1 MFFKIPFFCCASPV
15 SRSFSKLDF
24 SVCSVQFFLI
34 LKNSILFSSL
44 QFIRILKNHFFLW
57 TSASFPP
64 FWKILFCWS
73 DSPTKFYFSKLI
85 FLSGNCKLF
94 EFWKIHIIHERFR
107 KIRILKNFDYF
118 FWLQIFLILKN
129 PILFSCSPKFR
140 DFEKFKCSE

>member
-24 SVCSVQFFLI
+24 SVCSIQFFLI

-44 QFIRILKNHFFLW
+44 QFIQILKNHFFLW

-73 DSPTKFYFSKLI
+73 DSSTKFYFSKL
-85 FLSGNCKLF
+85 LF
-94 EFWKIHIIHERFR
+94 SVWQFQFIWILKNANYLWTIPK
-107 KIRILKNFDYF
+107 KIRILKNPRF
-118 FWLQIFLILKN
+118 IFLSKISEFWKIAISWIA
-129 PILFSCSPKFR
+129 PPKIR
-140 DFEKFKCSE
+140 SFEKW